1 MAGLAVTSL
10 LLYCTYSAILFMA
23 AGHQENVV
31 IIMHTRAMIHLPL
44 LISFFIDNFFVGT
57 ERMLEL
63 DHAAAGDVYSC
74 CW

>member
-23 AGHQENVV
+23 AGQENVV

-44 LISFFIDNFFVGT
+44 APYFFLHRQLFCWNRTRVGVGPRST
-57 ERMLEL
+57 
-63 DHAAAGDVYSC
+63 AGDVYT

>member
-1 MAGLAVTSL
+1 
-10 LLYCTYSAILFMA
+10 MA

>member
-1 MAGLAVTSL
+1 
-10 LLYCTYSAILFMA
+10 MA

-44 LISFFIDNFFVGT
+44 APYFFLHRQLFWLEPN
-57 ERMLEL
+57 ERVLEL